1 MEYDWHST
9 QSRVVDTVRDHPI
22 PFALVGLGVG
32 WLLVRGL
39 RGQMTPRET
48 HSSDYRGA
56 QEGLGYGHTEQATR
70 RYGAEYAGF
79 TGSGPSESE
88 YRGETILSEA
98 AEAARGYTQAAAE
111 QTRDLGRR
119 ASEAATRA
127 GHRAQD
133 WAHSAREKVSSAGQT
148 AANQASQL
156 ADRSM
161 HTFQEHPIMIGSVAL
176 LIGAAIGASL
186 PRSRGEARLASVGGF
201 VDKARQAGERVIDAA
216 RESGAQAFE
225 RVKETAAQA
234 ADEAFQNVREAGR
247 SEASRQ
253 DQPGTEGY
261 RH

>member
-1 MEYDWHST
+1 MEYDWQST
-9 QSRVVDTVRDHPI
+9 QSRVVDAVRDHPI

-39 RGQMTPRET
+39 RGRMTPQET
-48 HSSDYRGA
+48 YGSDYRGA
-56 QEGLGYGHTEQATR
+56 QEGLGYGHAEQATR

-79 TGSGPSESE
+79 TGSGPSEPSESE
-88 YRGETILSEA
+88 YRGGTIRDEVAET
-98 AEAARGYTQAAAE
+98 ARGYTQAAAE
-111 QTRDLGRR
+111 RTRDLGRR

-133 WAHSAREKVSSAGQT
+133 WAQTAREKVSSAGQT
-148 AANQASQL
+148 ARNQASQL
-156 ADRSM
+156 ADRSV

-176 LIGAAIGASL
+176 LVGAAIGASL

-201 VDKARQAGERVIDAA
+201 VDKARQAGERAIDAA

-225 RVKETAAQA
+225 RVKDTAAQA

-247 SEASRQ
+247 SEA
-253 DQPGTEGY
+253 QPGTEGY